1 MGKQKITFWNLII
14 VILITLSY
22 ILLALNSS
30 RERPKSLTKREYFIG
45 FFCTI
50 SGGLLY
56 ALYLAVVEKINK
68 KVDCYEMVMEM
79 QLVMEVTATA
89 LATVGMNTTSQEPV
103 VPTNKNDEI
112 NIEEEDKNYE
122 INIEEEEAES
132 SEMDNKERQEEL
144 HATDQ
149 KFTKNKRYMLVLSY
163 FLLVVVS
170 TSSLLLSSQLGFN
183 LVLSVIMGK
192 KKITFWNLTTVIF
205 ITLSYIL
212 LALNSSRERPKNL
225 TEREYFIGFFC
236 TISGCLLYALYL
248 AVVENINKKVDCY
261 EMVMEM
267 QMVMEVTATALD
279 TVGMVFLDG
288 FWDLKKEAKLVF
300 DKEERIYWV
309 LIGATTGSF
318 LANVSK
324 FEFLDL
330 HNSSLREGVT

>member
-1 MGKQKITFWNLII
+1 
-14 VILITLSY
+14 
-22 ILLALNSS
+22 
-30 RERPKSLTKREYFIG
+30 
-45 FFCTI
+45 
-50 SGGLLY
+50 
-56 ALYLAVVEKINK
+56 
-68 KVDCYEMVMEM
+68 
-79 QLVMEVTATA
+79 
-89 LATVGMNTTSQEPV
+89 
-103 VPTNKNDEI
+103 
-112 NIEEEDKNYE
+112 
-122 INIEEEEAES
+122 
-132 SEMDNKERQEEL
+132 MDNKERQEEL

-163 FLLVVVS
+163 FLLVVGSVSSTKLSKYYFTHKSASEWLSTWLLCLGFPLLLIPIFLPNSILKSTIRKSFTDFNRKIITLLIFLGIILEINNVIFSYAALYLPVS